1 MTVSTLGSQ
10 IWQWYGPLQFPYPC
24 LVSTY
29 SAGQVFTITVQI
41 SWSGSPI
48 TDFTERTYSMFGLT
62 ASIKDANGQKVLQI
76 IKETLLPHSKTNNIA
91 VCKQLRAVQ
100 LHLHHQ
106 EEKSQTNK
114 LLKIQRSTG
123 YSVLSKQA
131 KTFLNS
137 SYLFGI
143 IHGSYFLFTI
153 LDFGES

>member
-1 MTVSTLGSQ
+1 MT
-10 IWQWYGPLQFPYPC
+10 
-24 LVSTY
+24 
-29 SAGQVFTITVQI
+29 
-41 SWSGSPI
+41 
-48 TDFTERTYSMFGLT
+48 
-62 ASIKDANGQKVLQI
+62 
-76 IKETLLPHSKTNNIA
+76 ETLLPHSKTNNIA
-91 VCKQLRAVQ
+91 VCKQLLAVQ

-123 YSVLSKQA
+123 YSVLSKQI

-137 SYLFGI
+137 SYLFGT